1 MTAIEASHR
10 PSGAKRLAEQ
20 LRAECVH
27 ADGDLYVN
35 GDRLAA
41 ELGGSP
47 AEFERLLREL
57 SGSALGLDVSL
68 EPGASPPVWRV
79 SRR

>member
-1 MTAIEASHR
+1 MTAIEASR
-10 PSGAKRLAEQ
+10 RSYGTKQLAEQ
-20 LRAECVH
+20 LRAECER

-47 AEFERLLREL
+47 AELERSLREL
-57 SGSALGLDVSL
+57 SGSAAGLDISL